1 MSTTDEPNNVA
12 DDDYVAEDFDQLDDL
27 GENDS
32 DHGADRARALIV
44 VDVQQDFCEGGS
56 LAVVGGAEVAVEISE
71 LAATHDYDYVVATRD
86 HHIDP
91 GKHFSETPDFV
102 NSWPRHCVVGTEG
115 VQFHPNFDPKDV
127 DAIFDKGEYEAA
139 YSGFEGSSGDD
150 TLAEWLHDRN
160 VTAVDIVGIATDH
173 CVRATAIDAA
183 ENGFDTTVLL
193 DLTAGVAR
201 ATTDKALR
209 QMRQAGIS
217 LIGEPVVRPVQ

>member
-1 MSTTDEPNNVA
+1 MSTTDEPNSVT
-12 DDDYVAEDFDQLDDL
+12 DDDYVAEDFDDL
-27 GENDS
+27 HEDDS
-32 DHGADRARALIV
+32 DQVADRARALIV

-71 LAATHDYDYVVATRD
+71 LAATHEYDYVVATRD

-91 GKHFSETPDFV
+91 GEHFSETPDFV
-102 NSWPRHCVVGTEG
+102 DSWPRHCVVGTEG
-115 VQFHPNFDPKDV
+115 VQFHRNFDPKNV

-139 YSGFEGSSGDD
+139 YSGFEGSSCDD

-217 LIGEPVVRPVQ
+217 LIGEPVVEPVQ

>member
-1 MSTTDEPNNVA
+1 MSTTDEPNSVT
-12 DDDYVAEDFDQLDDL
+12 DDDYVVEDFDDL
-27 GENDS
+27 NEDDS
-32 DHGADRARALIV
+32 DQVADRARALIV

-91 GKHFSETPDFV
+91 GEHFSETPDFV
-102 NSWPRHCVVGTEG
+102 DSWPRHCVVGTDG

-139 YSGFEGSSGDD
+139 YSGFEGSSDDD

-173 CVRATAIDAA
+173 CVRATAIDAV